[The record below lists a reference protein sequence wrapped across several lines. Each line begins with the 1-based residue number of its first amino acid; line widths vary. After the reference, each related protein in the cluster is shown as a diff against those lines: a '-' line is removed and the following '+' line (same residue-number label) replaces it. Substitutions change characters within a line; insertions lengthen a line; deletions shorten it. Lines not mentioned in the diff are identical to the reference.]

1 MTAKTPANGANGKD
15 APATPVTAPGAG
27 ADLPPPMFYTRPEPV
42 RAENH
47 AGMSVR
53 PEFDYS
59 FAAHVNTVPVT
70 VPEFMMVGRHYP
82 IMFLGPELVP
92 TAALGFNPQLNL
104 FVNAAGEWAMG
115 QYVPAY
121 VRRYPFIL
129 LGAEGNEFLHLG
141 IDGVAAST
149 KTDARPLFAGSEQTD
164 TTKKAVEL
172 CEQFHQA
179 YLFTREFSKALL
191 DAGIIEERALEIETS
206 PGQKQQLG
214 SFQRVSEDKFR
225 QLSDATVLDWFR
237 KGYLYAVYFHLQS
250 MNNWELLLARNAL
263 VAQAAA
269 NSGVAVV

>member
-1 MTAKTPANGANGKD
+1 VTKTPANGANGKTAAA
-15 APATPVTAPGAG
+15 APAAQAQ
-27 ADLPPPMFYTRPEPV
+27 AEAPPPMFYTRPEPV

-47 AGMSVR
+47 AGMSIR
-53 PEFDYS
+53 PEFDFS
-59 FAAHVNTVPVT
+59 FAAHINTVPVT
-70 VPEFMMVGRHYP
+70 VPEFMMIGRHYP

-141 IDGVAAST
+141 IDGVAASA
-149 KTDARPLFAGSEQTD
+149 KPGARALFENAEQTE

-179 YLFTREFSKALL
+179 YMFTREFSKALL
-191 DAGIIEERALEIETS
+191 DAGVIEERALEIETS
-206 PGQKQQLG
+206 PGQKTQLG

-225 QLSDATVLDWFR
+225 QLPDATVLEWFK

-250 MNNWELLLARNAL
+250 MNNWELLMARNAL
-263 VAQAAA
+263 VSQAAGTA
-269 NSGVAVV
+269 AAL

>member
-1 MTAKTPANGANGKD
+1 MTDKTSANGKN
-15 APATPVTAPGAG
+15 APATPAAAAPAQ
-27 ADLPPPMFYTRPEPV
+27 AAEVPPPMFYTRPEPV

-47 AGMSVR
+47 AGLSIR
-53 PEFDYS
+53 PEFDFS

-70 VPEFMMVGRHYP
+70 VPEFMMVARHYP

-104 FVNAAGEWAMG
+104 FVNGAGEWAMG

-149 KTDARPLFAGSEQTD
+149 KKDARPLFENGEQNE

-191 DAGIIEERALEIETS
+191 EAGVIEERALEVETS
-206 PGQKQQLG
+206 PGQKTQLG

-225 QLSDATVLDWFR
+225 QLPDATALDWFR

-250 MNNWELLLARNAL
+250 MNNWELLMARNAL
-263 VAQAAA
+263 AMQAAA
-269 NSGVAVV
+269 AGGAL